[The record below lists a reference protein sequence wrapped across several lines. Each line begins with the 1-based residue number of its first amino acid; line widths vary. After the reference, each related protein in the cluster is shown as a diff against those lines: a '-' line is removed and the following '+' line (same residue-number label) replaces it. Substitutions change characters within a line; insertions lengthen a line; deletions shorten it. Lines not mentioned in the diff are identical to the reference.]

1 MTKDNIIILMAAALS
16 DTRGI
21 GYKQDLPWHIPAD
34 SKWLHRITTKKYNQ
48 PLLNQLDQ
56 DWHNVVIMGRL
67 SWESIPM
74 QGIPMENR
82 FNIVV
87 SRNPDYNIHA
97 VDKFPNVSLS
107 NSISQALLDGIEKSQ
122 KTGGRIF
129 VLGGENVYEEAMIL
143 PQSTHILLT
152 IVHAKEPIE
161 CDTFMP
167 HIDPGIFRQ
176 ASHQELEEF
185 VQEIVPEGIQSHE
198 NLDYE
203 FLLYVRI

>member
-1 MTKDNIIILMAAALS
+1 MAAALS

-21 GYKQDLPWHIPAD
+21 GYKQDLPWYIPAD
-34 SKWLHRITTKKYNQ
+34 TKWLNHVTTKKYVDT
-48 PLLNQLDQ
+48 PLNRVDDQ

-74 QGIPMENR
+74 RGIPMEDR

-87 SRNPDYNIHA
+87 SRNPDYNIYA
-97 VDKFPNVSLS
+97 VDKFRNVSLS
-107 NSISQALLDGIEKSQ
+107 NSISQALSDGIEESQ

-129 VLGGENVYEEAMIL
+129 VLGGEKVYEEAMVL

-152 IVHAKEPIE
+152 LIYTKEPIE

-167 HIDPGIFRQ
+167 QIDLRIFRL
-176 ASHQELEEF
+176 ASHEELEAF
-185 VQEIVPEGIQSHE
+185 IQEIVPEGIQSHE

-203 FLLYVRI
+203 FLLYVR